1 MSEQQPAKTE
11 NVKNLGKVSE
21 TFESHLKVRH
31 IKEITSYA
39 NLNFQYVLPWESC
52 QTLMKLNK
60 TNQATVAYTYK
71 IARQNRPT
79 ILKKKETE
87 KVLSP

>member
-1 MSEQQPAKTE
+1 
-11 NVKNLGKVSE
+11 
-21 TFESHLKVRH
+21 
-31 IKEITSYA
+31 
-39 NLNFQYVLPWESC
+39 
-52 QTLMKLNK
+52 MKLNK